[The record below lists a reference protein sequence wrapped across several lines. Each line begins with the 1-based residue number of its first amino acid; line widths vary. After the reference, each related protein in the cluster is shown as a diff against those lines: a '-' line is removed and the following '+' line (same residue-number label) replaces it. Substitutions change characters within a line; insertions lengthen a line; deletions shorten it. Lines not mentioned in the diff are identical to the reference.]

1 MSKKTGSKIE
11 FSITTPYQL
20 SSPICFIEVMEL
32 DEELINQ
39 LKENNSTYKAANQS
53 LQLENQKL
61 FKEKEFEKEANNSL
75 QLQVESLKIKLDEAN
90 LKLFDAEE
98 QIPQMNDNENTEE
111 VFRLTKKVECLED
124 KLAHRYI
131 LKDF

>member
-1 MSKKTGSKIE
+1 
-11 FSITTPYQL
+11 
-20 SSPICFIEVMEL
+20 MEL

-61 FKEKEFEKEANNSL
+61 FKENESEKEANNSL
-75 QLQVESLKIKLDEAN
+75 QLQVESLRIKLDEAN
-90 LKLFDAEE
+90 LKLFDVEE

-111 VFRLTKKVECLED
+111 VFRLTKKVESLED

-131 LKDF
+131 LRFLKY

>member
-1 MSKKTGSKIE
+1 
-11 FSITTPYQL
+11 
-20 SSPICFIEVMEL
+20 MEL

-61 FKEKEFEKEANNSL
+61 FKENESEKEANHSL
-75 QLQVESLKIKLDEAN
+75 QLENESLKIKLNEAN

-111 VFRLTKKVECLED
+111 VFRLTKKVEYLED
-124 KLAHRYI
+124 QLAHRYI
-131 LKDF
+131 VKYI